1 MKNTRLFL
9 YALMGIL
16 LFGSCKK
23 TTKDSIDNS
32 VLTKERI
39 VSLNGA
45 LTEILFALDVGEY
58 VVGRDVTSTY
68 PKWIKDSIKDLGH
81 VRSLNI
87 ESLAALKPTVILGT
101 NSELNSDM
109 KQAIQN
115 LGIRH
120 KFFEQDFSVDG
131 TKSLISELAHFMDIA
146 EPRVLLNKID
156 SDLEKIHSFQHPPK
170 VLFIYARGAGTM
182 MVAGEGTPM
191 ERIIELAKGQN
202 AVQGFKDF
210 KPLTEEALLGS
221 NPDVILLFETGLQ
234 SVGGVDGLIKTTPG
248 ILQTKAGKNK
258 AVIAMDGALLADF
271 GPRVGEA
278 ASILNKLLQEYAE

>member
-156 SDLEKIHSFQHPPK
+156 SDLEKIHSFQQPPK

-202 AVQGFKDF
+202 AVQEFKDF

>member
-156 SDLEKIHSFQHPPK
+156 SDLEKIHSFQQPPK

>member
-68 PKWIKDSIKDLGH
+68 PKWIKDSIKELGH

-87 ESLAALKPTVILGT
+87 EYLAALNPAGILGT
-101 NSELNSDM
+101 NSQLNYDM

-156 SDLEKIHSFQHPPK
+156 SDLEKIHSFQQPPK
-170 VLFIYARGAGTM
+170 VLF
-182 MVAGEGTPM
+182 
-191 ERIIELAKGQN
+191 
-202 AVQGFKDF
+202 
-210 KPLTEEALLGS
+210 
-221 NPDVILLFETGLQ
+221 
-234 SVGGVDGLIKTTPG
+234 
-248 ILQTKAGKNK
+248 
-258 AVIAMDGALLADF
+258 
-271 GPRVGEA
+271 
-278 ASILNKLLQEYAE
+278 